1 MYHPNQ
7 PLSASHSFSDISPEE
22 GLAWVKRF
30 VKHSSVSFTNPLTYP
45 GYKYIPVSY
54 LLCEE
59 DVVIPPSIQ
68 RAEIEM
74 IEGESG
80 NKVDV
85 TSIKAGHVP
94 IVSQPQKVVDW
105 ILKVVGSP

>member
-30 VKHSSVSFTNPLTYP
+30 AKHSSVSFTNPLTYP

-74 IEGESG
+74 IERESG